1 MMSLTTEDLQAIAGL
16 IQTAIQPLRD
26 DMQIMKD
33 DIRILKHD
41 VQILKEEMQTLK
53 SDVQTL
59 KEEVQTLKSDVQTLK
74 EEVQTL
80 KGEVQTLKSDVQT
93 LNEKS
98 DELNRRTTAI
108 ELLLENE
115 TNHNIQLLAENHINL
130 VNKLNDAIKVQDKS
144 ILYEVQ
150 VSGLKYR
157 IDILERTVAELK
169 EQIA

>member
-74 EEVQTL
+74 SD
-80 KGEVQTLKSDVQT
+80 VQTLKSDVQT

>member
-59 KEEVQTLKSDVQTLK
+59 KEEVQTLKSD
-74 EEVQTL
+74 
-80 KGEVQTLKSDVQT
+80 VQTLKSDVQT

>member
-33 DIRILKHD
+33 DIRTLKHD

-59 KEEVQTLKSDVQTLK
+59 KGEVQTLKSDVQTLK
-74 EEVQTL
+74 SD
-80 KGEVQTLKSDVQT
+80 VQTLKSDVQT